1 MNALFD
7 PPVRT
12 IADLLQ
18 HLGDIPAD
26 RVRFTPTPGT
36 AKLEDLLLPENEHCE
51 LVDQT
56 LVEKPVG
63 AKESILAGMII
74 QFLNEFVIPNKLGF
88 VTGEA
93 GFFELTGGSARA
105 PDVAFFSWDRLPDR
119 RVPDEP
125 ILTLSPDLAVEVLSK
140 SNTPR
145 EMERKYKEY
154 FRSSVRLVW
163 EFDPRKQSVRVLKPR
178 IKPQELSHDDIL
190 SGEPVLPGFTLP
202 LNQLFAQMDRRG

>member
-1 MNALFD
+1 M
-7 PPVRT
+7 
-12 IADLLQ
+12 
-18 HLGDIPAD
+18 
-26 RVRFTPTPGT
+26 
-36 AKLEDLLLPENEHCE
+36 
-51 LVDQT
+51 
-56 LVEKPVG
+56 
-63 AKESILAGMII
+63 
-74 QFLNEFVIPNKLGF
+74 
-88 VTGEA
+88 
-93 GFFELTGGSARA
+93 

-163 EFDPRKQSVRVLKPR
+163 EFDPRKQSVRVLKPG

-190 SGEPVLPGFTLP
+190 SGEARPAWLHVAVESALRTNGPARLNRNGIRPKRQSVSEGPRWESFADASGFPITLP
-202 LNQLFAQMDRRG
+202 AELKPPS